1 MKLSVKAKYGLSACI
16 QLAENYQKGN
26 LTVSQ
31 LSTKAGTS
39 EKFLEQIMA
48 MLKKAEIVT
57 STRGAFGGYTLAKSP
72 KDTTVGEI
80 LRCLEDNLQIV
91 DCLTNDCKCETVSLA
106 DFFAAGDVT
115 VDPNIPDL
123 QTSDAYVSPD
133 DPLLDIATS
142 MGIYLG
148 EIK

>member
-1 MKLSVKAKYGLSACI
+1 MISRKLTAAKICNRTAYPEHTQRVG
-16 QLAENYQKGN
+16 
-26 LTVSQ
+26 
-31 LSTKAGTS
+31 
-39 EKFLEQIMA
+39 
-48 MLKKAEIVT
+48 
-57 STRGAFGGYTLAKSP
+57 
-72 KDTTVGEI
+72 DTTAADRI
-80 LRCLEDNLQIV
+80 LAARMA
-91 DCLTNDCKCETVSLA
+91 DCALRAIENNETYVMTAINDCKCETVSLA

-115 VDPNIPDL
+115 ADPNIPDL

>member
-91 DCLTNDCKCETVSLA
+91 DCLTNDCKCETPCQSFVVWQNLHDSINNCLDSISLHSLTKG
-106 DFFAAGDVT
+106 DFNG
-115 VDPNIPDL
+115 
-123 QTSDAYVSPD
+123 
-133 DPLLDIATS
+133 
-142 MGIYLG
+142 
-148 EIK
+148 